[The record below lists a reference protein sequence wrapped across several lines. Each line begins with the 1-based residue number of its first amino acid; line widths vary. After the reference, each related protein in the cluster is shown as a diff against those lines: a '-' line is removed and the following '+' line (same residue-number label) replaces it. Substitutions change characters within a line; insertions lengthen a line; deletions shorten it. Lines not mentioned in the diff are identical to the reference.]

1 MLTERANRK
10 RYRIMSQ
17 QLARDPFYGPI
28 MASIQMVIVKID
40 KRAEEVGLAFTDS
53 QVNAVL
59 HRAVQTVQGKPPKAK
74 EPTST
79 KEELQATMVEDLI
92 ALRPTI
98 HMTSKKSG
106 EQTTLEPRMYAT
118 ALLGVKDAVKR
129 MRDGATG
136 TRDFLTHTHAYVE
149 RLQEA
154 SEKEAPE

>member
-1 MLTERANRK
+1 
-10 RYRIMSQ
+10 MSQ

-40 KRAEEVGLAFTDS
+40 KRAEEAGLAFTDS

-59 HRAVQTVQGKPPKAK
+59 HRVVQTVQGKPPKAK

-79 KEELQATMVEDLI
+79 KEELQATMVKDLI

-98 HMTSKKSG
+98 HMTNKKSG

-118 ALLGVKDAVKR
+118 AILGVKDAVKR
-129 MRDGATG
+129 MRDGAVG
-136 TRDFLTHTHAYVE
+136 NRDFITHARSYVE
-149 RLQEA
+149 RLQAAQET
-154 SEKEAPE
+154 SEKESEA